1 MRRRNWEQWT
11 APACFPFLIITLWKR
26 HRNKAA
32 GSCWDKKKEMRTNV
46 CEWEYRV
53 SLSVCYT
60 VWLWWLNCGQFEYRV
75 LSWAWCTGCGSLYT
89 HTRTLIYMIIT
100 AIGWVIRRNEQM
112 VSASYFSLPKVGVN
126 RVMNRCDQEKII
138 EIFKETFLLATGLYE
153 FSLFYRLIITTS
165 FTHAPLEW
173 IYGGMIIPG

>member
-1 MRRRNWEQWT
+1 
-11 APACFPFLIITLWKR
+11 
-26 HRNKAA
+26 
-32 GSCWDKKKEMRTNV
+32 
-46 CEWEYRV
+46 
-53 SLSVCYT
+53 
-60 VWLWWLNCGQFEYRV
+60 
-75 LSWAWCTGCGSLYT
+75 
-89 HTRTLIYMIIT
+89 
-100 AIGWVIRRNEQM
+100 M